1 MIPRSPLAL
10 IFFCSLLLLVGCSFG
25 EPAPQEEVS
34 PPMTPEAQ
42 AARVSATLLSR
53 KVVEL
58 REEALYLRHRE
69 EGRLLLQ
76 EFEEKETE

>member
-1 MIPRSPLAL
+1 MKYRSPLTL
-10 IFFCSLLLLVGCSFG
+10 LFFSLLLFAGCSFG
-25 EPAPQEEVS
+25 EDAPEEEVS

-53 KVVEL
+53 KVLKL
-58 REEALYLRHRE
+58 REEAIYLRHRE
-69 EGRLLLQ
+69 EGRLLLR